1 MLVIT
6 SELRNSGNN
15 GLLHYRVQEGE
26 LPEMRSDGASAKGL
40 EFLTEQCVLYLVDNL
55 DYEGFLIIDVND
67 QSWAI
72 VFIETLRSKN
82 RRDTSVEE
90 TS

>member
-15 GLLHYRVQEGE
+15 SLLHYRVQEEE
-26 LPEMRSDGASAKGL
+26 LPEMRSDGASAKDL
-40 EFLTEQCVLYLVDNL
+40 EFLTKQCVLYLVDNL
-55 DYEGFLIIDVND
+55 DYKGFLIIDVSD

-82 RRDTSVEE
+82 RRDTSAEE